1 MSKDTNQGRANDTLP
16 DDEALGAFAAAAFGP
31 PARNRTPAGQSGG
44 GVSEAPAAE
53 HVPTA
58 EPQSSL
64 APQPPAVPAPSPE
77 PAPVAEVAVPDAP
90 PVPVAH
96 RPQPLPRTPQPGKV
110 TIPDYG
116 PMGTRPVQ
124 CTVMI
129 ARTVRDRLAAY
140 QLAKKME
147 TGKEPTNALVVRRA
161 FLHARKN
168 SLFGKL
174 VRDLQLRQG
183 TVDEEDFDED
193 GILGGVSGRKA
204 ERGRVKDNVQQSF
217 RPSTQELAAYDAFA
231 EAYDFPT
238 RSEFL
243 DALLDEFLPQQASS
257 SRRGR

>member
-1 MSKDTNQGRANDTLP
+1 MSKDTSQGRANDVLP
-16 DDEALGAFAAAAFGP
+16 DDEALSAFAIGAFGKT
-31 PARNRTPAGQSGG
+31 ARNRPP
-44 GVSEAPAAE
+44 SEHSAPE
-53 HVPTA
+53 
-58 EPQSSL
+58 
-64 APQPPAVPAPSPE
+64 PPAVPPPSVSPE
-77 PAPVAEVAVPDAP
+77 PAPAEVAVPDAP
-90 PVPVAH
+90 PVPVTH
-96 RPQPLPRTPQPGKV
+96 RPRPLPSTPQPVKV

-129 ARTVRDRLAAY
+129 ARTTRDRLAAY

-168 SLFGKL
+168 QLFGKL
-174 VRDLQLRQG
+174 LRDLQLRQS
-183 TVDEEDFDED
+183 TVDEEDFDDD

-243 DALLDEFLPQQASS
+243 DALLDEFLPTPKEPGAG
-257 SRRGR
+257 RRGR